1 MLKESISTVKK
12 HIYMKCVDLPVKLRR
27 RLFKKFVLYL
37 TGDVNENFP
46 P

>member
-27 RLFKKFVLYL
+27 RLLKKFICFVP
-37 TGDVNENFP
+37 NW
-46 P
+46 